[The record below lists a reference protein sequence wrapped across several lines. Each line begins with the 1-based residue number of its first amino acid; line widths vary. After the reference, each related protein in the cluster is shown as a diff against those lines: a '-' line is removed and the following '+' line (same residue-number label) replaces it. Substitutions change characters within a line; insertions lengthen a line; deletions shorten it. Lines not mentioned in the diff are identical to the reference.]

1 MPVPVP
7 GVTTSATLALRD
19 LFEVLCLLRGS
30 KIRSLIIYRY
40 RYYILRTIIIHHFVF
55 FLKGKGQTS
64 NFAIIKSKI
73 RDKNMA
79 F

>member
-1 MPVPVP
+1 VPVPVP

-40 RYYILRTIIIHHFVF
+40 YVLSSFIISY

-64 NFAIIKSKI
+64 NFAIIKSKS